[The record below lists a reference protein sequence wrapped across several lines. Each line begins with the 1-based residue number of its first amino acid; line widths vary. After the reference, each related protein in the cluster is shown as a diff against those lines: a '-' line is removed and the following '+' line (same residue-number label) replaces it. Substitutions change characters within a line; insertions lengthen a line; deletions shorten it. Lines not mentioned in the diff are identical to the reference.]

1 MAAFV
6 SLQLQNVLISPS
18 KYKLFISKVLGR
30 VSKYIVILSWKRA
43 VLISQVSFL
52 SLFSLSD
59 FQLES
64 ILTSSGDFCLDTQL
78 LS

>member
-64 ILTSSGDFCLDTQL
+64 IPTSSSDFCLDTQL